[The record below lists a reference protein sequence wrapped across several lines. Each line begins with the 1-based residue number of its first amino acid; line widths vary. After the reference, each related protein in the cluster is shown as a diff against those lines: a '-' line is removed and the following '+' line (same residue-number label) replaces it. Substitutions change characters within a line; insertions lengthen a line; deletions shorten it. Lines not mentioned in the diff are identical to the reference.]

1 MCDTFG
7 IKMSWTGTGASI
19 FGKNSDR
26 EPDETQVIVSHPAK
40 SYNPKKILN
49 AHI

>member
-7 IKMSWTGTGASI
+7 IKMSWSGTDGSI

-26 EPDETQVIVSHPAK
+26 EPDETSATKPCLQR
-40 SYNPKKILN
+40 
-49 AHI
+49 